1 MRKSSNKCQ
10 INEVKSNSAEEGE
23 MQKCT
28 NFFNDIF
35 VALMRKERFWSD
47 FFHPTNLFF
56 PLISFSNFKILNLQ
70 SLKISVI
77 IAKYAKK
84 SSAIY

>member
-35 VALMRKERFWSD
+35 FALMRKERF
-47 FFHPTNLFF
+47 
-56 PLISFSNFKILNLQ
+56 
-70 SLKISVI
+70 
-77 IAKYAKK
+77 
-84 SSAIY
+84 